1 MLSTA
6 SVKTIIFRSLYHC
19 DAHEKIAKLFGI
31 WIHGCVDGYSRYI
44 VYLRAATDK
53 KSQTVEDIFVDACNG
68 WPNGFGV
75 GTPEQTGWASRV
87 RVDKGTE
94 NVGLMLRQVERHYD
108 PADPSTL
115 TRGSAITGRST
126 ENCRIEYIWR
136 SPCHGPICI

>member
-108 PADPSTL
+108 PATTFVAAAFVAKKTYMAMVVASQQRCTWIL
-115 TRGSAITGRST
+115 S
-126 ENCRIEYIWR
+126 
-136 SPCHGPICI
+136 